1 MTASANALGMLKAA
15 PVTLVRA
22 SVVCAG
28 RFLILVGGDREAVDA
43 SVQAARATEARLAGS
58 YVVSN
63 VSSQVLNVLRRM
75 NGTAIR
81 EKINALG
88 IIETYTAAS
97 CVLAADAAAKAGD
110 VHLVELRL
118 SAGLGGKAFV
128 LMP

>member
-1 MTASANALGMLKAA
+1 
-15 PVTLVRA
+15 
-22 SVVCAG
+22 
-28 RFLILVGGDREAVDA
+28 
-43 SVQAARATEARLAGS
+43 
-58 YVVSN
+58 
-63 VSSQVLNVLRRM
+63 M

-128 LMP
+128 LMTGEVSAVQSSVDAGAAQRDGRRPGGQQDCDPLAQRRSQKAVALEVDEL